1 MTNYLILSSTQQ
13 KEKRATQKMKPS
25 VCWSSITI
33 SFVVFGGHN
42 FIQKLIKDK
51 RITEAKEFNLPFRYI
66 DDVPSTNENVDIKYR
81 AHGASVDKTR
91 NLSNYIPLI
100 HPQRH

>member
-1 MTNYLILSSTQQ
+1 
-13 KEKRATQKMKPS
+13 MKPS

-51 RITEAKEFNLPFRYI
+51 IITEAKVFNLPFRCT
-66 DDVPSTNENVDIKYR
+66 DDVPLLNENVDIKYR
-81 AHGASVDKTR
+81 ARGASVNKT
-91 NLSNYIPLI
+91 PK
-100 HPQRH
+100 P

>member
-33 SFVVFGGHN
+33 SFVVFGEHN

-51 RITEAKEFNLPFRYI
+51 TMTEARAFNLPFRCI
-66 DDVPSTNENVDIKYR
+66 DDVPSINEIVDIKY
-81 AHGASVDKTR
+81 AALFLGIYLKPK
-91 NLSNYIPLI
+91 I
-100 HPQRH
+100 